1 LKKDLLGVQ
10 LLELG
15 FFEPETRNPKLE
27 TRNPKLETS
36 NNRAL
41 TVFLMS
47 ESILIVDDER
57 GIRETLSA
65 VLRDEGFHA
74 DAVESG
80 EECLKAIARRA
91 YGCVLLD
98 VWLPGISGLE
108 TLQQMRDANSDVAV
122 VIISGHGNIET
133 AVRATKLGA
142 FDFIEKPLSIEKTVL
157 TIRNALRQ
165 RQLERANAEMSAEL
179 KEEYEMVGESVA
191 MRALRKQIAVVAPT
205 DGRVLIS
212 GESGA
217 GKELVARAIHAQS
230 RRAAAPFIEV
240 NSAAIPEELIESELF
255 GHVKGSF
262 TGATAAKK
270 GKFELADGATLF
282 LDEVSDMSANVQAKV
297 LRVLEEQRFEPVGSN
312 TPINVD
318 VRVVAAT
325 NKRLDEEIEKGTF
338 RSDLFFRLNVIPFE
352 VPPLR
357 ERVEDVP
364 LLIDHFNRRFAKAYG
379 KKPKVFDA
387 EAIELM
393 QRYSWPGN
401 VRELRNTIERVVI
414 LHQNHRVAVTNL
426 PAFGDSEPPASSYRF
441 PSFKEASDAY
451 HREFIQRKLDE
462 AEGNVSRAAEL
473 MGIDRSHLYRRM
485 RALGISVRGERA

>member
-1 LKKDLLGVQ
+1 
-10 LLELG
+10 
-15 FFEPETRNPKLE
+15 
-27 TRNPKLETS
+27 
-36 NNRAL
+36 
-41 TVFLMS
+41 MS

-65 VLRDEGFHA
+65 VLRDEGFSA
-74 DAVESG
+74 DAVASG
-80 EECLKAIARRA
+80 EECLKAIEQRA

-98 VWLPGISGLE
+98 VWLPGINGLE
-108 TLQQMRDANSDVAV
+108 TLSRMRNSTCDAAV

-157 TIRNALRQ
+157 TVRNALRQ
-165 RQLERANAEMSAEL
+165 RQLERVNEELSAEL
-179 KEEYEMVGESVA
+179 KEEYAMVGESVA

-217 GKELVARAIHAQS
+217 GKELVARAIHAKS
-230 RRAAAPFIEV
+230 RRAGDPFIEV

-255 GHVKGSF
+255 GHVKGAF

-282 LDEVSDMSANVQAKV
+282 LDEIGDMSANVQAKV
-297 LRVLEEQRFEPVGSN
+297 LRVLEEQRFEPVGSGN
-312 TPINVD
+312 SVKVD
-318 VRVVAAT
+318 VRVIAAT
-325 NKRLDEEIEKGTF
+325 NKRLDVEMEQGKL
-338 RSDLFFRLNVIPFE
+338 RPDLFYRLNVIPFE
-352 VPPLR
+352 LPPLR
-357 ERVEDVP
+357 DRLEDVP
-364 LLIDHFNRRFAKAYG
+364 LLVSYFNHHFSRAYG
-379 KKPKVFDA
+379 KTPREFAA
-387 EAIELM
+387 EAIEEL
-393 QRYSWPGN
+393 QNYFWPGN

-414 LHQNHRVAVTNL
+414 INAGTKVTAGDL
-426 PAFGDSEPPASSYRF
+426 PPHGKEEAPAASFRF
-441 PSFKEASDAY
+441 PSFKEATDAY

-473 MGIDRSHLYRRM
+473 MGVDRSHLYRRM
-485 RALGISVRGERA
+485 RALGIPSRSERAGS

>member
-1 LKKDLLGVQ
+1 
-10 LLELG
+10 
-15 FFEPETRNPKLE
+15 
-27 TRNPKLETS
+27 
-36 NNRAL
+36 
-41 TVFLMS
+41 M

-65 VLRDEGFHA
+65 VLRDEGFTA
-74 DAVESG
+74 DAVGTG
-80 EECLKAIARRA
+80 EECLKAIALRA

-98 VWLPGISGLE
+98 VWLPGINGLE
-108 TLQQMRDANSDVAV
+108 TLSQMRASNCDAAV
-122 VIISGHGNIET
+122 VIISGHGNVET

-157 TIRNALRQ
+157 TVRNALRQ
-165 RQLERANAEMSAEL
+165 RQLERANEEMSAEL
-179 KEEYEMVGESVA
+179 KAEYEMVGESVG

-270 GKFELADGATLF
+270 GKFEIADGATLF

-312 TPINVD
+312 TPISVD
-318 VRVVAAT
+318 VRVIAAT
-325 NKRLDEEIEKGTF
+325 NKHLDEEIEKGTF

-357 ERVEDVP
+357 DRPEDVP
-364 LLIDHFNRRFAKAYG
+364 LLIDHFNHRFANAYG
-379 KKPKVFDA
+379 KKAKRFDLK
-387 EAIELM
+387 AIEAM

-401 VRELRNTIERVVI
+401 VRELRNTVERVMI
-414 LHQNHRVAVTNL
+414 LHQKGGVGVKDL
-426 PAFGDSEPPASSYRF
+426 PAFGDEEPPASSYRF

-462 AEGNVSRAAEL
+462 AGGNVSRAAES

-485 RALGISVRGERA
+485 RALGLSARG

>member
-1 LKKDLLGVQ
+1 
-10 LLELG
+10 
-15 FFEPETRNPKLE
+15 
-27 TRNPKLETS
+27 
-36 NNRAL
+36 
-41 TVFLMS
+41 MS
-47 ESILIVDDER
+47 DSILIVDDER
-57 GIRETLSA
+57 GIRESLSA
-65 VLRDEGFHA
+65 VLRDEGFA
-74 DAVESG
+74 AEAVASG
-80 EECLKAIARRA
+80 EECLQALAGRA
-91 YGCVLLD
+91 FACVLLD

-108 TLQQMRDANSDVAV
+108 TLRQMREMNSDAAV
-122 VIISGHGNIET
+122 VIISGHGNVET

-157 TIRNALRQ
+157 TVRNALRQ
-165 RQLERANAEMSAEL
+165 RQLERTNAEMSAEL
-179 KEEYEMVGESVA
+179 SAEYAMIGASVA

-262 TGATAAKK
+262 TGATSAKK

-312 TPINVD
+312 TPISVD
-318 VRVVAAT
+318 VRVIAAT

-338 RSDLFFRLNVIPFE
+338 RADLFFRLNVIPFE

-364 LLIDHFNRRFAKAYG
+364 LLIEHFNQRFANAYG
-379 KKPKVFDA
+379 RKPKEFDA

-414 LHQNHRVAVTNL
+414 LHQKHRVSVEDL
-426 PAFGDSEPPASSYRF
+426 PAFGDAEPPASSYRF

-462 AEGNVSRAAEL
+462 SEGNVSRAAEL

-485 RALGISVRGERA
+485 KALGISAR

>member
-1 LKKDLLGVQ
+1 
-10 LLELG
+10 
-15 FFEPETRNPKLE
+15 
-27 TRNPKLETS
+27 
-36 NNRAL
+36 
-41 TVFLMS
+41 MS

-65 VLRDEGFHA
+65 VLRDEGFNA

-80 EECLKAIARRA
+80 EECLKAISRRA

-108 TLQQMRDANSDVAV
+108 TLQQMRNSNSDVAV
-122 VIISGHGNIET
+122 VIISGHGNVET

-142 FDFIEKPLSIEKTVL
+142 FDFIEKPLSIEKTIL

-165 RQLERANAEMSAEL
+165 RQLERANAEMAAEL

-270 GKFELADGATLF
+270 GKFEMADGATLF

-312 TPINVD
+312 TPITVD

-364 LLIDHFNRRFAKAYG
+364 LLIDHFNRRFSRAYG
-379 KKPKVFDA
+379 KKPKIFDA
-387 EAIELM
+387 DAIEVM

-414 LHQNHRVAVTNL
+414 MHQNHRVAVTNL

-485 RALGISVRGERA
+485 RALGIKAER

>member
-1 LKKDLLGVQ
+1 
-10 LLELG
+10 
-15 FFEPETRNPKLE
+15 
-27 TRNPKLETS
+27 
-36 NNRAL
+36 
-41 TVFLMS
+41 MS
-47 ESILIVDDER
+47 DSILIVDDER
-57 GIRETLSA
+57 GIRESLSA
-65 VLRDEGFHA
+65 VLRDEGFTA
-74 DAVESG
+74 EAVASG
-80 EECLKAIARRA
+80 EECLQALAKRGYA
-91 YGCVLLD
+91 CVLLD

-108 TLQQMRDANSDVAV
+108 TLKQMRELDFDAAV
-122 VIISGHGNIET
+122 VIISGHGNVET

-157 TIRNALRQ
+157 TVRNALRQ

-179 KEEYEMVGESVA
+179 SAEYAMVGESVA

-318 VRVVAAT
+318 VRVIAAT

-338 RSDLFFRLNVIPFE
+338 RADLFFRLNVIPFE

-357 ERVEDVP
+357 ERMEDLP
-364 LLIDHFNRRFAKAYG
+364 LLIEHFNQRFANAYG
-379 KKPKVFDA
+379 RKPKKFDP

-401 VRELRNTIERVVI
+401 VRELRNTIERVAI
-414 LHQNHRVAVTNL
+414 LHQDHRVSVRDL
-426 PAFGDSEPPASSYRF
+426 PAFGDAEPPASSYRF

-462 AEGNVSRAAEL
+462 AEGNISRAAEL

-485 RALGISVRGERA
+485 KALGIAARVVDR

>member
-1 LKKDLLGVQ
+1 
-10 LLELG
+10 
-15 FFEPETRNPKLE
+15 
-27 TRNPKLETS
+27 
-36 NNRAL
+36 
-41 TVFLMS
+41 MS

-65 VLRDEGFHA
+65 VLRDEGFAA
-74 DAVESG
+74 DAVATG
-80 EECLKAIARRA
+80 EDCLKAVGRRA

-98 VWLPGISGLE
+98 VWLPGINGLE
-108 TLQQMRDANSDVAV
+108 TLRQMRESKCEAAV
-122 VIISGHGNIET
+122 VIISGHGNVET

-157 TIRNALRQ
+157 TVRNALRQ
-165 RQLERANAEMSAEL
+165 RQLERVNEEFSAEL
-179 KEEYEMVGESVA
+179 KEEYAMVGESVA
-191 MRALRKQIAVVAPT
+191 MRALRKQINVVAPT

-230 RRAAAPFIEV
+230 RRAAAPFVEV

-255 GHVKGSF
+255 GHTKGSF

-270 GKFELADGATLF
+270 GKFEMADGATLF
-282 LDEVSDMSANVQAKV
+282 LDEVSDMSPNVQAKV

-312 TPINVD
+312 TPVSVD
-318 VRVVAAT
+318 VRVIAAT
-325 NKRLDEEIEKGTF
+325 NKRLDDEIEKGTF

-357 ERVEDVP
+357 ERLEDVP
-364 LLIDHFNRRFAKAYG
+364 LLLDHFNQRFAKAYG
-379 KKPKVFDA
+379 KKPKRFDA
-387 EAIELM
+387 KAIEAM
-393 QRYSWPGN
+393 QKYSWPGN
-401 VRELRNTIERVVI
+401 VRELRNTVERVVI
-414 LHQNHRVAVTNL
+414 MHQAQRVGVKNL
-426 PAFGDSEPPASSYRF
+426 PAFGEEEPPASSYRF

-462 AEGNVSRAAEL
+462 AGGNVSRAAEL

-485 RALGISVRGERA
+485 RALGISARGDRAGA

>member
-1 LKKDLLGVQ
+1 
-10 LLELG
+10 
-15 FFEPETRNPKLE
+15 
-27 TRNPKLETS
+27 
-36 NNRAL
+36 
-41 TVFLMS
+41 MS
-47 ESILIVDDER
+47 DSILIVDDER
-57 GIRETLSA
+57 GIRESLSA
-65 VLRDEGFHA
+65 VLRDEGFAA
-74 DAVESG
+74 DAVASG
-80 EECLKAIARRA
+80 EECLQALARRA
-91 YGCVLLD
+91 YACVLLD

-108 TLQQMRDANSDVAV
+108 TLKQMRESNSDAAV
-122 VIISGHGNIET
+122 VIISGHGNVET

-157 TIRNALRQ
+157 TVRNALRQ

-179 KEEYEMVGESVA
+179 SAEYAMVGESVA

-282 LDEVSDMSANVQAKV
+282 LDEVSDMSPNVQAKV
-297 LRVLEEQRFEPVGSN
+297 LRVLEEQRFDPVGSN

-318 VRVVAAT
+318 VRVIAAT

-338 RSDLFFRLNVIPFE
+338 RADLFFRLNVIPFE

-364 LLIDHFNRRFAKAYG
+364 LLIEHFNQRFATAYG
-379 KKPKVFDA
+379 RQPKQFDP

-414 LHQNHRVAVTNL
+414 LHQNRRVSITDL
-426 PAFGDSEPPASSYRF
+426 PAFGDAEPPASSYRF

-485 RALGISVRGERA
+485 KALGISARQQI

>member
-1 LKKDLLGVQ
+1 
-10 LLELG
+10 
-15 FFEPETRNPKLE
+15 
-27 TRNPKLETS
+27 
-36 NNRAL
+36 
-41 TVFLMS
+41 MS

-65 VLRDEGFHA
+65 VLRDEGFNT
-74 DAVESG
+74 DAVASG

-91 YGCVLLD
+91 YGCILLD

-108 TLQQMRDANSDVAV
+108 TLQQMRNADSDVAV

-165 RQLERANAEMSAEL
+165 RQLERANAEMAAEL
-179 KEEYEMVGESVA
+179 KEEYAMVGESVA

-230 RRAAAPFIEV
+230 HRAAAPFIEV

-312 TPINVD
+312 TPISVD
-318 VRVVAAT
+318 VRVVVAT

-387 EAIELM
+387 DAIEVM

-414 LHQNHRVAVTNL
+414 MHQNHRVAVTNL
-426 PAFGDSEPPASSYRF
+426 PTFGESEPPASSYRF

-462 AEGNVSRAAEL
+462 ADGNVSRAAEL

-485 RALGISVRGERA
+485 RALGIKAER

>member
-1 LKKDLLGVQ
+1 MD
-10 LLELG
+10 
-15 FFEPETRNPKLE
+15 
-27 TRNPKLETS
+27 
-36 NNRAL
+36 
-41 TVFLMS
+41 
-47 ESILIVDDER
+47 SILIVDDEP
-57 GIRETLSA
+57 GIRDTLRG
-65 VLRDEGFHA
+65 VMEDEGFSA
-74 DAVESG
+74 DAVATG
-80 EECLKAIARRA
+80 EECLEAVERRA
-91 YGCVLLD
+91 YGCILLD
-98 VWLPGISGLE
+98 VWLPGIDGLE
-108 TLQQMRDANSDVAV
+108 TLRQLREAGSESAV
-122 VIISGHGNIET
+122 VIISGHGNVET

-157 TIRNALRQ
+157 TVRNALRQ
-165 RQLERANAEMSAEL
+165 RQLERANEEMSAEL
-179 KEEYEMVGESVA
+179 KAEYEMVGASVG

-262 TGATAAKK
+262 TGATSAKK

-312 TPINVD
+312 TPVNVD
-318 VRVVAAT
+318 VRVIAAT
-325 NKRLDEEIEKGTF
+325 NKRLDDEIEKGAF
-338 RSDLFFRLNVIPFE
+338 RADLFFRLNVIPFE
-352 VPPLR
+352 IPPLR

-364 LLIDHFNRRFAKAYG
+364 LLIEHFNQRFATAYG
-379 KKPKVFDA
+379 RKPKKFDA

-414 LHQNHRVAVTNL
+414 MHQNQRVAVKDL
-426 PAFGDSEPPASSYRF
+426 PAFGDAEPPASSYRF

-462 AEGNVSRAAEL
+462 ADGNVARAAEL

-485 RALGISVRGERA
+485 RALGIGGRGERS